1 MSRLPEAG
9 KALHSMTAG
18 LIMEVTMGHYDTQVV
33 RKMLAFT
40 LGIQGAQLQVAKAGD
55 PLASSVLDWDMSQCY
70 HASARG

>member
-1 MSRLPEAG
+1 
-9 KALHSMTAG
+9 
-18 LIMEVTMGHYDTQVV
+18 MEVTMGHYDTQVV